1 MRETEGNITDKNEK
15 VKEARDAL
23 GSMKKHSD
31 KLRKAIHYFMQKKLH
46 CELGYEDSDSGL
58 RRCLR
63 KELKDESLYST
74 LCRWLQVFHVERT
87 LNLEENVWPLTVL
100 LAFYKYEE
108 GGWKQIN
115 EKLSEQSN
123 TSMKEFEEVCRE
135 LLRDRKIKLKR
146 KSKPQDY
153 EKIADKFKEIMAQL
167 DKDKIAEII
176 KELQTLLSD
185 KSKPTG
191 VNAK

>member
-74 LCRWLQVFHVERT
+74 LCRWLQAFHVERT

-167 DKDKIAEII
+167 DKSKITEII
-176 KELQTLLSD
+176 NELQILLSD
-185 KSKPTG
+185 KSHHTD
-191 VNAK
+191 AETR